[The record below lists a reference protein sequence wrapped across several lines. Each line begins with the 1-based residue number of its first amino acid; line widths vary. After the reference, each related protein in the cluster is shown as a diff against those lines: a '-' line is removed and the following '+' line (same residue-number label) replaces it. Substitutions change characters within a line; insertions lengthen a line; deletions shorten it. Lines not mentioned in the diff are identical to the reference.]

1 MTSQPPGDEV
11 LPTGIP
17 WILKSDLDM
26 VAVEKE
32 PLAVCSFLR
41 QLAVEGGLVD
51 LDVEYHVVVP
61 KMHPAEDFF
70 LGVVENQ
77 HGGWEAVPVTEW
89 LPGQWGGCSCDLQ
102 ACLFWFSRQSL
113 DFIFICDAL
122 QVGRRPSELQ
132 KDLRLQA
139 LPTGS

>member
-70 LGVVENQ
+70 SWSCRKPTRWV
-77 HGGWEAVPVTEW
+77 
-89 LPGQWGGCSCDLQ
+89 GGCSCD
-102 ACLFWFSRQSL
+102 
-113 DFIFICDAL
+113 
-122 QVGRRPSELQ
+122 
-132 KDLRLQA
+132 
-139 LPTGS
+139 